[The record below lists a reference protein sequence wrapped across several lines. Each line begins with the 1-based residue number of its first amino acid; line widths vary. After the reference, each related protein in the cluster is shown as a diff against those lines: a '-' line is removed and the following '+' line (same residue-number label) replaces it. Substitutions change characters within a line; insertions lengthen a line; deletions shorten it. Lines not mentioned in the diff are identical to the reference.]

1 MIMKKKRFSPI
12 KYGET
17 VTIRIAKRN
26 YELLAESARKN
37 GHSLLWLINYIVDLH
52 FIEEAK
58 K

>member
-1 MIMKKKRFSPI
+1 MKKKRFSPI